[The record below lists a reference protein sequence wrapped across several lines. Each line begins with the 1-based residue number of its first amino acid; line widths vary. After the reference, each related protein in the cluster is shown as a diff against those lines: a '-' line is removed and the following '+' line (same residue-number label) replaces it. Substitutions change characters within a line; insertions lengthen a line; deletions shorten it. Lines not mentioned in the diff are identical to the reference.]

1 MIVEIRTYGLK
12 PGTSEE
18 FLHAMD
24 EAQPLLAAAGLTVI
38 AYGLSLVAEDGNETA
53 YLIRSFASLEER
65 DALEAAFY
73 GSDAWRQGPREAV
86 VSRIQSLH
94 TVVLQSNWSIAAD
107 GSHGN

>member
-1 MIVEIRTYGLK
+1 MTKQGGPVFSRHHWPRFQSALT
-12 PGTSEE
+12 
-18 FLHAMD
+18 
-24 EAQPLLAAAGLTVI
+24 AQPLLASAGLSVI

-53 YLIRSFASLEER
+53 YLIRSFVSLEER
-65 DALEAAFY
+65 DAQEAAFY

-86 VSRIQSLH
+86 VSRIESLH